1 VATALVLD
9 VVGNRKHAAASA
21 YATLNATANVPI
33 IYMTWLVGVGYKR
46 WGRPGL
52 MATDAAANG
61 VFGIIL
67 LLVAMFAGHHWHHRG
82 KPAGS
87 SAKA

>member
-1 VATALVLD
+1 MPTASIIPWKKMRRIGGRLSPSRRRTLPSLPF
-9 VVGNRKHAAASA
+9 GASA
-21 YATLNATANVPI
+21 DYTIVTRGA
-33 IYMTWLVGVGYKR
+33 
-46 WGRPGL
+46 

-67 LLVAMFAGHHWHHRG
+67 LIVAMFAGHHWYHRG

-87 SAKA
+87 AAIA